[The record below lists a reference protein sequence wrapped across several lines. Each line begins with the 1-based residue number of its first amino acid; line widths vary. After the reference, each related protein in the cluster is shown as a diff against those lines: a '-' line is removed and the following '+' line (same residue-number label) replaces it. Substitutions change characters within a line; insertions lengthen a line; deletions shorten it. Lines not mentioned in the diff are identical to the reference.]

1 MSKDNK
7 SKFGELFEKSIKE
20 LDSDINKF
28 ITDKENL
35 KENNSESSDKKI
47 FKEVIISLEALD
59 EYEKYEEHKESSVSH
74 KQFIELKKKY
84 TRNTRYKYIDLHNY
98 DSTLEGL
105 NALNIFFKENYGI
118 SPFLK
123 IIHGKGSHNDN
134 KNSPMRSMVRKF
146 LKNNS
151 TVLAYCSAELKD
163 GGNGAT
169 YVLIKK

>member
-74 KQFIELKKKY
+74 KQFIELKKMY
-84 TRNTRYKYIDLHNY
+84 TRNTRYKY
-98 DSTLEGL
+98 LEH
-105 NALNIFFKENYGI
+105 
-118 SPFLK
+118 SDP
-123 IIHGKGSHNDN
+123 
-134 KNSPMRSMVRKF
+134 
-146 LKNNS
+146 
-151 TVLAYCSAELKD
+151 LA
-163 GGNGAT
+163 
-169 YVLIKK
+169 